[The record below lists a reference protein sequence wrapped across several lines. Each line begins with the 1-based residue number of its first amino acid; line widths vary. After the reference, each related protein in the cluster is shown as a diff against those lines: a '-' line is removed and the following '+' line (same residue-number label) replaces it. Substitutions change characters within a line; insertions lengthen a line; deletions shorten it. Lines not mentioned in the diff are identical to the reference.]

1 MEDIYSK
8 VLFIGPLNS
17 YGGIG
22 AVLRTYQKN
31 IKHFN
36 FIPTHK
42 DQSKIQNIFHFIY
55 SLFEFNYYIIS
66 NKQIKIVH
74 IHSASKGSFV
84 RKIIIA
90 MIAKIYGK
98 KVILHMHG
106 GQFKEYINNL
116 SWSKFIFIYL
126 MNQVDL
132 FICLTEGWECYYK
145 NHLGL
150 KNVAILG
157 NPVKIED
164 NLFQKPPS
172 DELSLLFLGT
182 LNDKKGIF
190 DFLDYISTNEH
201 FKNYKIHLKIG
212 GTGETERLINSISDT
227 KYLNQIEYL
236 GFVSGDQKHEAI
248 KACDMFILPSYYE
261 GLPVSILEAMGHGKP
276 VIATNV
282 GGVSSVVKEHSNGWL
297 FEPGN
302 FQQLDIIFDEIVKK
316 QFHLDQYQ
324 LNAYHIAGQY
334 ACQNILIQLSNEY
347 KKLLN

>member
-22 AVLRTYQKN
+22 AVLRTYHKN

-42 DQSKIQNIFHFIY
+42 DQSKIQNTFHFIY
-55 SLFEFNYYIIS
+55 SIFEFNYRIIF

-90 MIAKIYGK
+90 MIAKLYGK

-106 GQFKEYINNL
+106 GQFKEYFKTL
-116 SWSKFIFIYL
+116 LWSKFIFVYL

-132 FICLTEGWECYYK
+132 FICLSSEWENYFK
-145 NHLGL
+145 NKIGL
-150 KNVAILG
+150 NNVTVLG
-157 NPVKIED
+157 NPVKIE
-164 NLFQKPPS
+164 NKLFQKPAS

-182 LNDKKGIF
+182 LNKKKGIF
-190 DFLDYISTNEH
+190 DLIDYISTNEH
-201 FKNYKIHLKIG
+201 FKNYKIRLKIG
-212 GTGETERLINSISDT
+212 GTGETERLINSISAT

-261 GLPVSILEAMGHGKP
+261 GLPVSILEAMGQGKP

-297 FEPGN
+297 FEPGQ
-302 FQQLDIIFDEIVKK
+302 FQQLDIIFDQIVKK
-316 QFHLDQYQ
+316 QFQLDQYQ
-324 LNAYHIAGQY
+324 LNAYHIASQY
-334 ACQNILIQLSNEY
+334 ACQNILIQLSDEY